1 MTTENQ
7 DTENI
12 DDWVA
17 EADIPRLGG
26 WQRIA
31 AKMGIV
37 SNPEKVEAR
46 RRQRLTEGI
55 LRQRRLDRD
64 IIDPRVG
71 DVIIERL
78 EEVIEVRHTRNERN
92 VTAPPQP
99 RPTAPPAPPTDP
111 RPPIRRVSGK
121 GGVSLP

>member
-7 DTENI
+7 STENT
-12 DDWVA
+12 DDWIA

-31 AKMGIV
+31 AKMVIV

-46 RRQRLTEGI
+46 RRQRFTAGI
-55 LRQRRLDRD
+55 LRQRRLDND
-64 IIDPRVG
+64 IIEPRVG
-71 DVIIERL
+71 ETIVERL
-78 EEVIEVRHTRNERN
+78 EEVIEVLESRTRRN
-92 VTAPPQP
+92 VTAPPMP
-99 RPTAPPAPPTDP
+99 PPPAPPTDP

>member
-7 DTENI
+7 STENT
-12 DDWVA
+12 DDWIA

-46 RRQRLTEGI
+46 RRQRFTAGI
-55 LRQRRLDRD
+55 LRERRTERD
-64 IIDPRVG
+64 IIEPRVG
-71 DVIIERL
+71 ETIVERL
-78 EEVIEVRHTRNERN
+78 EEVIEVLQTRNQRN
-92 VTAPPQP
+92 VTARPQP
-99 RPTAPPAPPTDP
+99 RPPAPPAPPTDP

>member
-31 AKMGIV
+31 AKMGIG

-46 RRQRLTEGI
+46 RRQRLTEVI

-78 EEVIEVRHTRNERN
+78 EEVIEVLQTRNQRN

-99 RPTAPPAPPTDP
+99 RPPAPPAPPTDP

>member
-31 AKMGIV
+31 AQMGVV
-37 SNPEKVEAR
+37 SNPAKVEAR

-78 EEVIEVRHTRNERN
+78 EEVIEVLESRNQRN
-92 VTAPPQP
+92 VTAPP
-99 RPTAPPAPPTDP
+99 RPPVPPTDP

>member
-31 AKMGIV
+31 AQMGVV
-37 SNPEKVEAR
+37 SNPAKVEAR

-55 LRQRRLDRD
+55 LRERRTERD

-78 EEVIEVRHTRNERN
+78 EEVIEVLESRTRRN
-92 VTAPPQP
+92 VTAPPMP
-99 RPTAPPAPPTDP
+99 PPPAPPTDP

>member
-78 EEVIEVRHTRNERN
+78 EEVIEVLQTRNQRN
-92 VTAPPQP
+92 VTAPP
-99 RPTAPPAPPTDP
+99 RPPVPPTDP